1 MTWPMPPTTTGWS
14 RGRPGHRD
22 TSLRAVCDL
31 YLGQIIYI
39 PIWDDYELLPGK
51 KPNGNNAVFHIIG
64 FAAFRL
70 DGIID
75 NTRTTAIPSNDACGD
90 GLDLGGKPNDK
101 GFVGTY
107 VDSFVGTQVAP
118 CIPSPDGTN
127 PCQNLQND
135 RLEINLAD

>member
-1 MTWPMPPTTTGWS
+1 MTFSSARSST
-14 RGRPGHRD
+14 
-22 TSLRAVCDL
+22 
-31 YLGQIIYI
+31 I
-39 PIWDDYELLPGK
+39 PIWDDFELLPAK

-64 FAAFRL
+64 FAAFSI

-75 NTRTTAIPSNDACGD
+75 NKNNGDPSNDACGE
-90 GLDLGGKPNDK
+90 GLDLGGTPNDK